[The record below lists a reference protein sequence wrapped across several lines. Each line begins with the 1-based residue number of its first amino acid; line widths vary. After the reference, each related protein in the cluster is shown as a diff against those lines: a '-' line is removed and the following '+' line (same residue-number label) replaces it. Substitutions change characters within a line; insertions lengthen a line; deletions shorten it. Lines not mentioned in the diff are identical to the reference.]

1 MPWSHDWWGITD
13 RITDRR
19 NCLFRSSAGCQA
31 NTTVRTYSGVVTD
44 TGTVLQMRLELSVG
58 VQEKNRSPR
67 GFPTEIGVNSTEP
80 VEVTTHMDGTGMS
93 FSDQSDRDESGN
105 QKPTPVWVS
114 IL

>member
-1 MPWSHDWWGITD
+1 
-13 RITDRR
+13 
-19 NCLFRSSAGCQA
+19 
-31 NTTVRTYSGVVTD
+31 
-44 TGTVLQMRLELSVG
+44 MRLELSVG

-80 VEVTTHMDGTGMS
+80 VEVTAFISSHVVTACMDGTGMS